1 MTATPVQ
8 TTLEERVLEW
18 TEQLCDSLAE
28 NYKQYHLR
36 SMKRMNADS
45 GSEYSRKEI
54 EATENGTA
62 NLMKFR
68 IQKGKKYYKIIQ
80 QDFDTFRD
88 RNEYQV
94 MVVFMPL

>member
-18 TEQLCDSLAE
+18 TEDYCEALAE
-28 NYKQYHLR
+28 NYKRYHLK
-36 SMKRMNADS
+36 SMKYLNAQS

-68 IQKGKKYYKIIQ
+68 IQLQLLYLLCSLRLLDHLLEPK
-80 QDFDTFRD
+80 
-88 RNEYQV
+88 
-94 MVVFMPL
+94 